1 MTNSLML
8 ESRYLGIF
16 TVPRIILCPQWQI
29 NVYICQ
35 MSKSVKDYKD
45 GNKTQQGAR
54 LAKHDLVNSKNALR
68 TNLNY
73 QQEKVKPSGK
83 KELRFV
89 SLKQEGCLE

>member
-8 ESRYLGIF
+8 ESRYLGVF
-16 TVPRIILCPQWQI
+16 TVLRIILCPKWQI
-29 NVYICQ
+29 NIYTCQ
-35 MSKSVKDYKD
+35 MIKSLKDYKD

-54 LAKHDLVNSKNALR
+54 LAKRDLGNSKKCIE

-83 KELRFV
+83 KEL
-89 SLKQEGCLE
+89 SP

>member
-1 MTNSLML
+1 M
-8 ESRYLGIF
+8 
-16 TVPRIILCPQWQI
+16 
-29 NVYICQ
+29 
-35 MSKSVKDYKD
+35 KDYKD

-83 KELRFV
+83 RELRFV
-89 SLKQEGCLE
+89 SLKQEGCLEWGGDKAKILEKQNKKRQGR